1 MQEKLLRNAPLNSLW
16 CHALVITLASVA
28 ISTSASAQNISTAAP
43 SGASGMT
50 TGSSSTT
57 GSQMKLM
64 QIRAQAYQAKKDTEA
79 ASLARSTDRALEE
92 RNLSSAVTKSRQIK
106 QIKQNAAR
114 KMEFE
119 KSSQAYNKVSSNDIS
134 RWTDQRGNVKVQ
146 RDAPVFNNPLGE
158 PPADA
163 VNPPTLDRTDSSPLE
178 EEERSGFSPFKGA
191 GNAVKKIGGMNPFK
205 KKDEKIGLRVPEVDL
220 NAPAKEENK
229 GFLSGLT
236 FIGKKDNVQQ
246 NLLVSPEPVA
256 PVEKEKKG
264 FLKGIGQNLPLI
276 GKKNRNDNIYA
287 PSAPVQPTA
296 PIQQPVAT
304 TAPPSPVKVQ
314 GSTMVDG
321 IAKVPNAN
329 NTVSPVAPANI
340 DSVATTPTASNSNT
354 DVNMPPVE
362 EKPGFMGRLRNVG
375 DKINPFSK
383 NDAEPVGGEIA
394 TAPNI
399 AVEEEKTSFM
409 SKFNKKDDASQP
421 TATAPAAVATADKPG
436 LMDRFRGIGGTSAQ
450 GNRVGG
456 NGTIDASLFPD
467 GSTSA
472 TPMGG
477 PLTAA
482 APAAPNTTAAGR
494 SGPTG
499 EFAAAPSS
507 DLPGQEKKGLQFPT
521 LTVPDFSEVGKPDP
535 TVPKKWKERTTSHKG
550 GSNYYVVSA
559 ATNFMKFGR
568 SQFNSEVSE
577 LAPGTVVRMTKPGDE
592 WSLIQLQNGSNGIVK
607 NKSLR
612 PAQAAEVPSGFGT
625 ATAPASISAN

>member
-1 MQEKLLRNAPLNSLW
+1 MQEKLLRNAPQNSLW
-16 CHALVITLASVA
+16 CHGLVITLASVA

-119 KSSQAYNKVSSNDIS
+119 KSSQAYNKVSHQGHGD
-134 RWTDQRGNVKVQ
+134 RKV
-146 RDAPVFNNPLGE
+146 
-158 PPADA
+158 
-163 VNPPTLDRTDSSPLE
+163 
-178 EEERSGFSPFKGA
+178 

-220 NAPAKEENK
+220 NAPAKKENK

-321 IAKVPNAN
+321 IARVPNAN

-507 DLPGQEKKGLQFPT
+507 DLPGQEKRGLQFPT

-559 ATNFMKFGR
+559 ATNFMKFGS

-592 WSLIQLQNGSNGIVK
+592 WSSIQLQNGSNGIVK

-625 ATAPASISAN
+625 APAPASIGAN